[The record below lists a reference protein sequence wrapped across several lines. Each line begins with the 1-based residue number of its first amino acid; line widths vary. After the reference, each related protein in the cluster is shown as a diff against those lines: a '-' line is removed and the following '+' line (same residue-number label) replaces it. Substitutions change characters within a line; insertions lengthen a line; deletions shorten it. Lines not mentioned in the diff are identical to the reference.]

1 MGKPSNIISKI
12 GYHAVYSFW
21 YALSLLPMW
30 LLYVLSDI
38 MSFILAIVVKYRKK
52 TIEKNLLTAF
62 PDKTDMERKVIVY
75 KF

>member
-38 MSFILAIVVKYRKK
+38 MFFILAIVVKYRKK
-52 TIEKNLLTAF
+52 LSRKTFLLLF
-62 PDKTDMERKVIVY
+62 QIKRIWKER
-75 KF
+75 